1 MLRDALGA
9 PLTLPTEGEVGQ
21 PAVGDLW
28 VVSAD
33 GQDRGVVMISAVRDL
48 HVLAWP
54 VTLPTSAAAA
64 PAFLITVP
72 DTGDFVAWPDAEF
85 GLALAALDR
94 RLAHVLDDRT
104 TRTIR
109 WAVTEDEPVDS
120 VSTCPAVDTPEAVAA
135 FEAVCSQAW
144 ALGDWAWPDN
154 TIGEAA
160 LSQDALSDAGV
171 EIAQLAQALGVKPG
185 RASALARGVKV
196 PTPEEVATILSLFPA
211 GTVAGDILEPVDG
224 ADAVLLSLPE
234 YKSRVRRLSAERTVP
249 ERRARTMVWEQACS
263 RAARQVAH
271 TAPMEAARARV
282 DYALEELMGGT

>member
-28 VVSAD
+28 VISAD

-144 ALGDWAWPDN
+144 ALGDWAWP
-154 TIGEAA
+154 
-160 LSQDALSDAGV
+160 
-171 EIAQLAQALGVKPG
+171 
-185 RASALARGVKV
+185 
-196 PTPEEVATILSLFPA
+196 
-211 GTVAGDILEPVDG
+211 
-224 ADAVLLSLPE
+224 
-234 YKSRVRRLSAERTVP
+234 
-249 ERRARTMVWEQACS
+249 
-263 RAARQVAH
+263 
-271 TAPMEAARARV
+271 
-282 DYALEELMGGT
+282 

>member
-1 MLRDALGA
+1 MWPLARSWLADPDRVEYLGTARAGVDQVGGVLADAQDDRTDEPVMLRDALGA

-196 PTPEEVATILSLFPA
+196 PTPEEVASCTRPA
-211 GTVAGDILEPVDG
+211 IIRWRAG
-224 ADAVLLSLPE
+224 
-234 YKSRVRRLSAERTVP
+234 R
-249 ERRARTMVWEQACS
+249 
-263 RAARQVAH
+263 
-271 TAPMEAARARV
+271 
-282 DYALEELMGGT
+282 

>member
-171 EIAQLAQALGVKPG
+171 EIAQLAQALGV
-185 RASALARGVKV
+185 RAMIRTCGWSSAG
-196 PTPEEVATILSLFPA
+196 
-211 GTVAGDILEPVDG
+211 
-224 ADAVLLSLPE
+224 
-234 YKSRVRRLSAERTVP
+234 
-249 ERRARTMVWEQACS
+249 
-263 RAARQVAH
+263 
-271 TAPMEAARARV
+271 
-282 DYALEELMGGT
+282 

>member
-1 MLRDALGA
+1 MLQDALGA

-64 PAFLITVP
+64 PSFLITVP
-72 DTGDFVAWPDAEF
+72 DMGDFVAWPDAEF

-104 TRTIR
+104 IRTIR
-109 WAVTEDEPVDS
+109 WAVTEDEPVDD
-120 VSTCPAVDTPEAVAA
+120 VSTCPAVNTAEAVAA

-144 ALGDWAWPDN
+144 ALGDWAWPDSV
-154 TIGEAA
+154 GH
-160 LSQDALSDAGV
+160 
-171 EIAQLAQALGVKPG
+171 
-185 RASALARGVKV
+185 
-196 PTPEEVATILSLFPA
+196 FF
-211 GTVAGDILEPVDG
+211 
-224 ADAVLLSLPE
+224 ADAHTSLRE
-234 YKSRVRRLSAERTVP
+234 
-249 ERRARTMVWEQACS
+249 RARYVTHWREVPDA
-263 RAARQVAH
+263 
-271 TAPMEAARARV
+271 
-282 DYALEELMGGT
+282 